1 MQCCLK
7 MDAMHDFKTLYD
19 ATMKNIKKKEAGGFK
34 RFTVMEHQIQ
44 ASSDIDCPRNP
55 SELLDLYNSGRAVY
69 DRFHAFIGGAAKVS
83 DTAYVYKTHGN
94 TRQPGIKG
102 IYRVLEKGLFKYND
116 DPMGALDLSQVR
128 DLVRGGI
135 IDLTMLGLA
144 TIGEYILAS
153 DKVTVCR
160 VKDRFNNPSA
170 AGWTDML
177 VNFYF
182 NDDPV
187 KHVCELQLIHFKML
201 SQRTTQEGHGAYNV
215 FRAASELLAKTHS
228 SRRRL
233 SSSQHS
239 SSSSSMRRLDL
250 DQSSSSTKTPTDS
263 PRSPMSAKVVPM
275 CLTTGPASAANK
287 PITTTEPDAEYL

>member
-19 ATMKNIKKKEAGGFK
+19 ATMKNIKKKEAEGFK
-34 RFTVMEHQIQ
+34 HFTVMEHDMQ

-55 SELLDLYNSGRAVY
+55 SALLDLYNSGRAVY
-69 DRFHAFIGGAAKVS
+69 ERFHAFIGGAAKVS

-94 TRQPGIKG
+94 TRQPGMKG
-102 IYRVLEKGLFKYND
+102 IYRVLEKGVFKYND
-116 DPMGALDLSQVR
+116 DPTGALDLGQVR
-128 DLVRGGI
+128 DLVRGSI

-144 TIGEYILAS
+144 SIGAHILAS

-182 NDDPV
+182 NDDPG

-215 FRAASELLAKTHS
+215 FRAASELLAKNHS
-228 SRRRL
+228 SRRRP

-239 SSSSSMRRLDL
+239 SSSMHRMDL
-250 DQSSSSTKTPTDS
+250 GQSSSSTKTPTS
-263 PRSPMSAKVVPM
+263 ASRSPKSAKVVPM
-275 CLTTGPASAANK
+275 CLTTGPESAAIK
-287 PITTTEPDAEYL
+287 PITTTETDTEYV